1 MPQEQTATLSALSKG
16 METIAKAVGAAKT
29 KINDT
34 AEAAIGGASAALET
48 IGKVPQSFQAVSDSV
63 TNLQAGIIGVKDS
76 FFALSA
82 GIDSISEV
90 TAAVGSLQQVVG
102 SASSALSAMN
112 QAAGSLKSPLAIVA
126 TVIALLYA
134 TNDEFR
140 ESINELVG
148 VVLSSLAP
156 VMDDITGVFNVLA
169 GIGAQLLEMAAGIAV
184 PLLKLITPLIAAI
197 LTAVMPLISALLSLL
212 TDVLGALMPVLTVLL
227 TSLLEPLTPILQLIA
242 GVLSGVLLT
251 AFEQIGKILETVVV
265 PILNA
270 VGKCIQFLCSLF
282 EGDFTK
288 AAELFRSL
296 FVNIANGVLKVIAG
310 IVQKIIN
317 GVASIINFF
326 IDMINGVIS
335 LLNKIPFVNI
345 KAVGHVDWS
354 HATDNWKIPAM
365 ATGGVI
371 ERATVAMVGEGAY
384 PEAVIP
390 LGNSP
395 QFNSMKTE
403 IANAVLQGLAAA
415 QSPRAEGNTELVLNL
430 DGERFARAIIPKI
443 NRENSR
449 KGYALQLKGV

>member
-76 FFALSA
+76 FFALSD

-184 PLLKLITPLIAAI
+184 PLL
-197 LTAVMPLISALLSLL
+197 
-212 TDVLGALMPVLTVLL
+212 
-227 TSLLEPLTPILQLIA
+227 
-242 GVLSGVLLT
+242 
-251 AFEQIGKILETVVV
+251 
-265 PILNA
+265 
-270 VGKCIQFLCSLF
+270 
-282 EGDFTK
+282 
-288 AAELFRSL
+288 
-296 FVNIANGVLKVIAG
+296 
-310 IVQKIIN
+310 
-317 GVASIINFF
+317 
-326 IDMINGVIS
+326 
-335 LLNKIPFVNI
+335 
-345 KAVGHVDWS
+345 
-354 HATDNWKIPAM
+354 
-365 ATGGVI
+365 
-371 ERATVAMVGEGAY
+371 
-384 PEAVIP
+384 
-390 LGNSP
+390 
-395 QFNSMKTE
+395 
-403 IANAVLQGLAAA
+403 
-415 QSPRAEGNTELVLNL
+415 
-430 DGERFARAIIPKI
+430 
-443 NRENSR
+443 
-449 KGYALQLKGV
+449 